1 MKNRDIVVMMRPH
14 LDTWAKLQACTLSHV
29 ADIFVDEVGTPSA
42 AQVKYI
48 KRWWRGTVKFLK
60 KEFINAQHL
69 AFVNGKIKEVLD
81 DAQTAGVAYMV
92 GQGLSSDTAVEVF
105 LRGVDAWREE

>member
-48 KRWWRGTVKFLK
+48 KRWWRGTVKFT
-60 KEFINAQHL
+60 KEARIYKRTTPSLCQWQNQA
-69 AFVNGKIKEVLD
+69 EVLD

-92 GQGLSSDTAVEVF
+92 GQGLSSDIS
-105 LRGVDAWREE
+105 